1 MHHDSA
7 LSLSCY
13 DLRAILV
20 HFYPPH
26 NATAVFFRC
35 IAANRV
41 VTLRYLCR
49 HLCAERLY
57 RLQAHW
63 AVVLGDSSEAFGH
76 NRALADVPTTLG
88 SAAALRAVAYMTLRK
103 GKTLSCRI

>member
-1 MHHDSA
+1 
-7 LSLSCY
+7 
-13 DLRAILV
+13 
-20 HFYPPH
+20 
-26 NATAVFFRC
+26 
-35 IAANRV
+35 
-41 VTLRYLCR
+41 
-49 HLCAERLY
+49 LY